1 MSLTSII
8 NELIVENVQ
17 KSIKFYED
25 NFKFKTDITEG
36 EPITW
41 AQLKKD
47 KVIIMLENY
56 DIVKNSINNYPIKVN
71 NSNLIKFEY
80 DNLEEIK
87 ELYNNLKHNDIKFFM
102 EYTETDYGK
111 AEFGVFDLDKNM
123 ILVSAL
129 I

>member
-25 NFKFKTDITEG
+25 NFNFKTDITEG
-36 EPITW
+36 EPIIW

-47 KVIIMLENY
+47 GVIIMLENY
-56 DIVKNSINNYPIKVN
+56 DIVKNSISNYPSKVN

-87 ELYNNLKHNDIKFFM
+87 ELYNVLKHKDIKFFM
-102 EYTETDYGK
+102 EYTETNYGK

>member
-25 NFKFKTDITEG
+25 NFNFKTDITEG
-36 EPITW
+36 EPIIW

-47 KVIIMLENY
+47 GVIIMLENY
-56 DIVKNSINNYPIKVN
+56 DIVKNSISDYPSKVN

-87 ELYNNLKHNDIKFFM
+87 ELYNVLKYKDIKFFM
-102 EYTETDYGK
+102 EYTETNYGK
-111 AEFGVFDLDKNM
+111 VEFGVFDLDKNM

>member
-1 MSLTSII
+1 
-8 NELIVENVQ
+8 
-17 KSIKFYED
+17 
-25 NFKFKTDITEG
+25 
-36 EPITW
+36 
-41 AQLKKD
+41 
-47 KVIIMLENY
+47 MLENY
-56 DIVKNSINNYPIKVN
+56 NIVKNSISNYPSKVN

-87 ELYNNLKHNDIKFFM
+87 ELYNILKHNDIDFFM

-111 AEFGVFDLDKNM
+111 VEFGIFDLDKNM

>member
-25 NFKFKTDITEG
+25 NFNFKTDITEG
-36 EPITW
+36 EPIIW

-47 KVIIMLENY
+47 GVIIMLENY
-56 DIVKNSINNYPIKVN
+56 DIVKNSISNYPSKVN
-71 NSNLIKFEY
+71 NSNLMKFEY

-87 ELYNNLKHNDIKFFM
+87 ELYNVLKHQDIKFFM
-102 EYTETDYGK
+102 EYTETNYGK

>member
-25 NFKFKTDITEG
+25 NFNFKTDITEG
-36 EPITW
+36 EPIIW

-47 KVIIMLENY
+47 GVIIMLENY
-56 DIVKNSINNYPIKVN
+56 DIVKNSISNYPSKVN

-87 ELYNNLKHNDIKFFM
+87 ELYNVLKHQDIKFFM
-102 EYTETDYGK
+102 EYTETNYGK

>member
-25 NFKFKTDITEG
+25 NFNFKTDITEG
-36 EPITW
+36 EPIIW

-47 KVIIMLENY
+47 GVIIMLENY
-56 DIVKNSINNYPIKVN
+56 DIVKNSISDYPSKVN

-87 ELYNNLKHNDIKFFM
+87 ELYNVLKYKDINFFM
-102 EYTETDYGK
+102 EYTETNYGK